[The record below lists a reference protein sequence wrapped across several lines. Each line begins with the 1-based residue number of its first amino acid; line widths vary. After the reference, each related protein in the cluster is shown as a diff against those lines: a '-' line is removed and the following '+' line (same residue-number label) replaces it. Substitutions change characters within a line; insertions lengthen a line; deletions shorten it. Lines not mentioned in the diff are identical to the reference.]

1 MQKLLAQYK
10 LDPSDTNKTKLIK
23 YSNKHMMAICLL
35 PLKDQQFLKLNGF
48 TI

>member
-10 LDPSDTNKTKLIK
+10 LDPSEANKAKLVK

-35 PLKDQQFLKLNGF
+35 PLEDQQFLKALGV
-48 TI
+48 

>member
-10 LDPSDTNKTKLIK
+10 LDPSDTNKAKLIK

-35 PLKDQQFLKLNGF
+35 PLEDQQFLKALGV
-48 TI
+48 

>member
-10 LDPSDTNKTKLIK
+10 LNPTEANKVKLIK

-35 PLKDQQFLKLNGF
+35 PLEDQQFLKALGV
-48 TI
+48 